1 MIASG
6 VHGTTVDAAKVAM
19 EGNERLVVINGSL
32 NRMEELVLDNQN
44 LLNPATH
51 NLVQVIVFISLEIIN
66 TLEIYYG
73 FPRIRFLNCSQLSM
87 EFLGSWKL
95 F

>member
-6 VHGTTVDAAKVAM
+6 VHGTRVDAAKVAM

-44 LLNPATH
+44 ILNPVTQILALV
-51 NLVQVIVFISLEIIN
+51 NLLIKSLEK
-66 TLEIYYG
+66 
-73 FPRIRFLNCSQLSM
+73 FRS
-87 EFLGSWKL
+87 
-95 F
+95 